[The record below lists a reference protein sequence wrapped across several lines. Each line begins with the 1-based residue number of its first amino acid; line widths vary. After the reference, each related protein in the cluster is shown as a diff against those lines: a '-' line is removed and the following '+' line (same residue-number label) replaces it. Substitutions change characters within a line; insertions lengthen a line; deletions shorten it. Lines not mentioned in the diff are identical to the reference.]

1 MLHTVFDMMHSGD
14 EASEWLDRTVMKWGD
29 RGKLMLPELVHMQLK
44 TFLIIWIPLL
54 IVVLVAIDRL
64 SAR

>member
-29 RGKLMLPELVHMQLK
+29 RGKLMLPELVHINR
-44 TFLIIWIPLL
+44 TAFLLIWLPLL
-54 IVVLVAIDRL
+54 IAVLFTLDRQL
-64 SAR
+64 AD